1 MVPCKHMEIA
11 VMKHTLGIVRATS
24 LLFGV
29 IADGLRKL
37 FKTRRNNTVG
47 DSQHPPKHAV
57 QHGICRYHVNDAG
70 ELIRFRVK
78 YIPKD

>member
-1 MVPCKHMEIA
+1 
-11 VMKHTLGIVRATS
+11 MKHTVGIVRATS

-37 FKTRRNNTVG
+37 FKTRRNNMVG
-47 DSQHPPKHAV
+47 DNQHPPKQAV
-57 QHGICRYHVNDAG
+57 QHGNCRFHINDAG

-78 YIPKD
+78 YTPKN